1 MKLEHNNKS
10 KMRIPNNLH
19 VVSLSFDEISI
30 LKIFETLWC
39 RLTNLEIHVVTCSNQ
54 SYLIVK

>member
-1 MKLEHNNKS
+1 
-10 KMRIPNNLH
+10 MRIPNNLH

-54 SYLIVK
+54 SYRIVK